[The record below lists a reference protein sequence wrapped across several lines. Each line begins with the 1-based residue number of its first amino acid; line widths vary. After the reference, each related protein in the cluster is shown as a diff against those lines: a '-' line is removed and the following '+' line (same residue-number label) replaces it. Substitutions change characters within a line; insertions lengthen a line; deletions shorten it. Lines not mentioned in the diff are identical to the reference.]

1 MQNSQISK
9 KDENIA
15 FLVGVLTFIMWG
27 LFPIYFKQ
35 FDPNISAFEILSHR
49 IIWSVVFLLIFIKI
63 NGKMRSLRQI
73 LHLKK
78 VVFMLMITGFFIAS
92 NWGIYI
98 YAVNSNQILESGL
111 GYLINPLFSMLLGAI
126 FLKERLSLSGKI
138 SVCLVF
144 IAIFIQFY
152 ALGRVPFISIL
163 LPASFAIY
171 GLLKKQ
177 LRVGSMEGLFVETML
192 LFPIALAYVLFLGGF
207 DKSHFGFDKT
217 GFLMVCSGLVTI
229 APLITF
235 NFAAKKLKLSTL
247 GFLQYISPTSQI
259 LVAWLVYN
267 ENLDI
272 YKIISFGLI
281 WLGIL
286 IVSLDSLRRKNGKF

>member
-1 MQNSQISK
+1 MHKSRISK

-15 FLVGVLTFIMWG
+15 FFFGVLTFVMWG
-27 LFPIYFKQ
+27 VFPIFFKQ
-35 FDPNISAFEILSHR
+35 FGDNIGALEILSHR

-63 NGKMRSLRQI
+63 KGKMRNLRRI

-78 VVFMLMITGFFIAS
+78 VVLMLMITGFFIAS

-98 YAVNSNQILESGL
+98 YAVNSGKILESGL

-126 FLKERLSLSGKI
+126 FLKEKLSFSGKI
-138 SVCLVF
+138 SVFLVF
-144 IAIFIQFY
+144 VAILIQFY
-152 ALGRVPFISIL
+152 ALGKIPFISIL

-171 GLLKKQ
+171 GLLKKK
-177 LRVGSMEGLFVETML
+177 LAVPSMEGLFIETML
-192 LFPIALAYVLFLGGF
+192 LFPFALFYVLFLTTF
-207 DKSHFGFDKT
+207 SQSHFNADKI
-217 GFLMVCSGLVTI
+217 GFLMICSGLVTI

-235 NFAAKKLKLSTL
+235 NFAAQKLKLSTL

-267 ENLDI
+267 EILDI
-272 YKIISFGLI
+272 YKIISFTLI
-281 WLGIL
+281 WIGIL
-286 IVSLDSLRRKNGKF
+286 IVSLDGLRRKNG